1 MKKKK
6 ITKVIIAVIAVV
18 LVAAAAILI
27 TGFLRSRKTETM
39 VQQQNYVASKL
50 LELGDY
56 EQGRILAAQS
66 EQIKENDISR
76 QLLVLAAGFQS
87 DYETGI
93 RYAEGYLSQK
103 SDARL
108 AEAKEVKNAKLMW
121 PVRIAGAGK
130 SVTPGGAVE
139 ICRIL
144 GKEECLRRM
153 AVGIEKLSNR

>member
-56 EQGRILAAQS
+56 EQGRILQPRVS
-66 EQIKENDISR
+66 K
-76 QLLVLAAGFQS
+76 
-87 DYETGI
+87 
-93 RYAEGYLSQK
+93 
-103 SDARL
+103 
-108 AEAKEVKNAKLMW
+108 
-121 PVRIAGAGK
+121 
-130 SVTPGGAVE
+130 
-139 ICRIL
+139 
-144 GKEECLRRM
+144 
-153 AVGIEKLSNR
+153 